1 MDPKAI
7 MRGLLEERRGYELRG
22 LGDRVAQVDAEL
34 ARLGAVLDAELAEV
48 ASEPVEPEAPVADGE
63 APWFDDDSPADEP
76 EAPVAEATGKRKR

>member
-34 ARLGAVLDAELAEV
+34 ARLGAVLEPEP
-48 ASEPVEPEAPVADGE
+48 EPVA
-63 APWFDDDSPADEP
+63 EP
-76 EAPVAEATGKRKR
+76 EAPVAESAKRKR